1 MHVTVPPK
9 LIGPNSL
16 SWTHPLSEQSAKMT
30 FDFCMLTPVSS
41 HRGKADREM
50 DIERLFV
57 SQSSRTACAAATSL
71 VEIRS

>member
-1 MHVTVPPK
+1 MYVTVPPK

-16 SWTHPLSEQSAKMT
+16 SWAHPLSEQSAKMIL
-30 FDFCMLTPVSS
+30 LTPVSS

-57 SQSSRTACAAATSL
+57 HACRNQG
-71 VEIRS
+71 V